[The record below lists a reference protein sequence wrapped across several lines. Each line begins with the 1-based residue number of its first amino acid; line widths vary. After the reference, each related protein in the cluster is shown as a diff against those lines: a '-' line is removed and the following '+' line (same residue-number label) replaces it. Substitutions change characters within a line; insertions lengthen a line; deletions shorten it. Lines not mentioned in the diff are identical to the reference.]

1 MTSSGEVNKK
11 SNVSVYIIFY
21 IYIYIY
27 RCDDDDNNN
36 NNNNNNNN
44 QSLIHAMHGKAIE
57 YEILKTFHI
66 YQNTNFLYE
75 KIDNDI

>member
-1 MTSSGEVNKK
+1 MFRF
-11 SNVSVYIIFY
+11 IL
-21 IYIYIY
+21 YIYIY
-27 RCDDDDNNN
+27 RCINDDDDDD
-36 NNNNNNNN
+36 NNNNN